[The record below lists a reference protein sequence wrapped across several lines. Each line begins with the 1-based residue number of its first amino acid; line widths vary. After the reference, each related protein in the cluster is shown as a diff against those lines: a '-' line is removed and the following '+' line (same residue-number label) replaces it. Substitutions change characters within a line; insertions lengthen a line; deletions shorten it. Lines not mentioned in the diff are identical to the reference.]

1 MNVAQFERIAP
12 RDRVVDELLLIKE
25 TLEKVANGNMSASL
39 EAKIDTLIV
48 TLGEVLERPAQ
59 APTEPAIDI
68 PELVAKVYETTN
80 IKPNYEFK
88 IERNQSGQLVGITAT
103 QEVV

>member
-1 MNVAQFERIAP
+1 MSVTKFERIAP
-12 RDRVVDELLLIKE
+12 RDRGVDELLLIKE

-39 EAKIDTLIV
+39 EAKIDMLIV
-48 TLGEVLERPAQ
+48 ALERLAERPAQ

-80 IKPNYEFK
+80 VKPNYQFK

-103 QEVV
+103 QEGR